1 MLVFYPDSDIL
12 TLTIKMIMT
21 NKLTYRVFAKNRANK
36 LVNEIAPKSLA
47 VLSKWIGKKVTK
59 ADGTLLQKIKDS
71 LAPFQESQNNHCQV
85 WYNASRAA
93 IWLNVKT
100 WETTPEGTAHYA
112 DTALC
117 LAQLNFS
124 TGVLESVAGF
134 VPMTTDY
141 SVEAIELARKK
152 VQSAKENLR
161 YAENELCGFG
171 EWDN

>member
-1 MLVFYPDSDIL
+1 MN
-12 TLTIKMIMT
+12 K
-21 NKLTYRVFAKNRANK
+21 KLTYRVLAKNRANK

-59 ADGTLLQKIKDS
+59 ADGSLLQKIRDS
-71 LAPFQESQNNHCQV
+71 FNSDNLDVATNNVRCQI
-85 WYNASRAA
+85 WHNASRSA

-100 WETTPEGTAHYA
+100 WETTPEGIAHYA
-112 DTALC
+112 ETNYC

-124 TGVLESVAGF
+124 TGILESVVGF
-134 VPMTTDY
+134 IPMPTDY

-152 VQSAKENLR
+152 VQTARENLR